1 MNLSKQPYKGTRD
14 YYPEEKRIQSY
25 IFNTWRK
32 VVERFGYEEY
42 GAPLLEPLE
51 VYAAKSGA
59 DLVNEET
66 YSFVDRGDRNV
77 AIRPEMTPSVARMI
91 AARQQ
96 ETPFP
101 ARWYSIANFMRYE
114 RPQNGREREFWQL
127 NVDMFGVESLEA
139 DLEMLII
146 SDQIMKTFGAKTNMY
161 TIRINHRQLI
171 DHMMQQYLGLDIVQA
186 QLMTK
191 LFDKKNKMSAEDFR
205 TKAIDI
211 FGPEKAREGLKK
223 LSAIIDTKD
232 ISELPKDIQNHPAFQ
247 DIQKLFDSLGE
258 TGIQSAQ
265 FDISLMRG
273 LDYYNGM
280 VFEVFDNHPDNNRAM
295 FGGGRYDGLTTLFG
309 GDNVPVVGF
318 APGATTTELFLRS
331 HSLLPEICSK
341 TDVYMIVIGEE
352 ALNGAKKLA
361 KKLRAENLNVEVDM
375 TLRKT
380 EKQIK
385 TALKKHIP
393 YLLFVGE
400 QELRD
405 EQFTLKNVTS
415 QKEDRLSF
423 ERVVTTVSA

>member
-1 MNLSKQPYKGTRD
+1 
-14 YYPEEKRIQSY
+14 
-25 IFNTWRK
+25 
-32 VVERFGYEEY
+32 
-42 GAPLLEPLE
+42 
-51 VYAAKSGA
+51 
-59 DLVNEET
+59 
-66 YSFVDRGDRNV
+66 
-77 AIRPEMTPSVARMI
+77 
-91 AARQQ
+91 
-96 ETPFP
+96 
-101 ARWYSIANFMRYE
+101 MRYE

-139 DLEMLII
+139 DLEMLVI
-146 SDQIMKTFGAKTNMY
+146 SDRIMKTFGAKTNMY

-171 DHMMQQYLGLDIVQA
+171 DHMMEEYLRLDIVQA

-191 LFDKKNKMSAEDFR
+191 LFDKKNKIPPEDFR
-205 TKAIDI
+205 GKAIDI
-211 FGPEKAREGLKK
+211 FGPEKASEGLKK
-223 LSAIIDTKD
+223 LTAIIGTKD
-232 ISELPKDIQNHPAFQ
+232 ISDLPKDIQNHSAFQ
-247 DIQKLFDSLGE
+247 NIQKLFDSLGE
-258 TGIQSAQ
+258 AGIQSAQ

-309 GDNVPVVGF
+309 GDNIPVVGF

-331 HSLLPEICSK
+331 HNLLPEIRSK
-341 TDVYMIVIGEE
+341 TNIYMIVIGEDS
-352 ALNGAKKLA
+352 LSGAKKLA
-361 KKLRAENLNVEVDM
+361 DNLRQENLNVEVDM

-405 EQFTLKNVTS
+405 EQFTLKNVAS
-415 QKEDRLSF
+415 QKEDTLSF
-423 ERVVTTVSA
+423 ERVVTAVSAQA